1 MMNEIAD
8 LPLHG
13 FRKSQG
19 KKHPDTLEKGGKGK
33 TPAMPEPEPPKQ
45 TPKAPNTNVYR
56 ERAQQAGRG
65 GMSAG
70 YQSTL
75 LTGVGGVSNESIYG
89 PAAASTQAMMRNN
102 TLGS

>member
-1 MMNEIAD
+1 MMHEMID

-13 FRKSQG
+13 FRKAPG
-19 KKHPDTLEKGGKGK
+19 KKHPQTLEKGGK
-33 TPAMPEPEPPKQ
+33 
-45 TPKAPNTNVYR
+45 PKAAAPAEPTPPPQTAKAPSSSVYR
-56 ERAQQAGRG
+56 ERAQQAGQG

-75 LTGVGGVSNESIYG
+75 LTGVGGVKNESIAG
-89 PAAASTQAMMRNN
+89 RLAGMTSSAAGNK